1 MNDITSYMLEQTKK
15 ILSIDSPTGFT
26 AHAAEYVLGA
36 YKKLGYDAKLTNK
49 GGIFVCVNDGPDQ
62 ADDPADAP
70 ILLEAHMDT
79 LCSRRHES
87 KQCRGGKL
95 PRLHQKRQGLFRHVP
110 IKKRLDPCKRQ
121 LQ

>member
-70 ILLEAHMDT
+70 I
-79 LCSRRHES
+79 CW
-87 KQCRGGKL
+87 
-95 PRLHQKRQGLFRHVP
+95 KRTWIPWAVWFAAST
-110 IKKRLDPCKRQ
+110 KKDV
-121 LQ
+121 

>member
-49 GGIFVCVNDGPDQ
+49 GGIFVCVNDGPD
-62 ADDPADAP
+62 
-70 ILLEAHMDT
+70 
-79 LCSRRHES
+79 
-87 KQCRGGKL
+87 RGGRSCGRTDFAGSAHGYPGRYGL
-95 PRLHQKRQGLFRHVP
+95 QHQ
-110 IKKRLDPCKRQ
+110 
-121 LQ
+121 

>member
-1 MNDITSYMLEQTKK
+1 MLEQTKK

-70 ILLEAHMDT
+70 IFAGSAHGY
-79 LCSRRHES
+79 LGRYGL
-87 KQCRGGKL
+87 Q
-95 PRLHQKRQGLFRHVP
+95 HQR
-110 IKKRLDPCKRQ
+110 KKDV
-121 LQ
+121 

>member
-49 GGIFVCVNDGPDQ
+49 GGILYVSMTVLTKRT
-62 ADDPADAP
+62 
-70 ILLEAHMDT
+70 ILRMHRF
-79 LCSRRHES
+79 CW
-87 KQCRGGKL
+87 
-95 PRLHQKRQGLFRHVP
+95 KRTWIPWAVWFAASM
-110 IKKRLDPCKRQ
+110 KKDV
-121 LQ
+121 